1 MIDPTRALIDVLEKH
16 GARLTAFVDAGF
28 LLQLKNTEQLGD
40 DYRRVAYQL
49 KALIDRGHDVQL
61 HVHPHWEDSV
71 WKDGQWQVN
80 TNRYK
85 LHDFSEDEIN
95 RLCVSYC
102 QTLEE
107 VTGRAPIAYRAGGWC
122 LQPWEK
128 IAAGLRSAGVRVD
141 STVYEG
147 GQSVNPGREF
157 DFRGAPSRDWWNFS
171 SDPLVPD
178 QNGDMVEIPIS
189 TVRVPPSF
197 YWRMLH
203 RKVRP
208 VPELTPFGDGQA
220 LTGSSSYYLRKL
232 TRTEQG
238 VASIDGARADLLERA
253 YQQRV
258 EQGGAVLNVM
268 GHPKSI
274 TPYSLQRLD
283 DFLSS
288 HSGEF
293 EFHTMDS
300 LAAIAVP
307 QMSDTSETSKP

>member
-1 MIDPTRALIDVLEKH
+1 
-16 GARLTAFVDAGF
+16 
-28 LLQLKNTEQLGD
+28 
-40 DYRRVAYQL
+40 
-49 KALIDRGHDVQL
+49 
-61 HVHPHWEDSV
+61 
-71 WKDGQWQVN
+71 
-80 TNRYK
+80 
-85 LHDFSEDEIN
+85 
-95 RLCVSYC
+95 
-102 QTLEE
+102 
-107 VTGRAPIAYRAGGWC
+107 
-122 LQPWEK
+122 
-128 IAAGLRSAGVRVD
+128 
-141 STVYEG
+141 
-147 GQSVNPGREF
+147 
-157 DFRGAPSRDWWNFS
+157 
-171 SDPLVPD
+171 
-178 QNGDMVEIPIS
+178 MVEIPIS

-238 VASIDGARADLLERA
+238 VASVDGARADLLERA

-274 TPYSLQRLD
+274 TPYSLRRLD
-283 DFLSS
+283 DFLFS

-307 QMSDTSETSKP
+307 QMSET